1 MADAA
6 PQGLTD
12 DDWNRLLP
20 RIEAGECTPF
30 VGAGACARHI
40 PVAATLAD
48 EWAGKYGYPLVKDR
62 EDLAR
67 VAQFLAVDQDP
78 LFPKELI
85 RDQIRVVSAPDF
97 DQPGEPHGVLADLKL
112 PLYITTNY
120 DGFMSDALRS
130 RQASPER
137 ELCAWHKLIEETQP
151 SLLDDGFRPT
161 PATPVVYHLHGYY
174 EVPHSLVLTEDDYLT
189 FLVRISKD
197 NTVRLLP
204 SAIRTALASTSLLFV
219 GYSLAD
225 WDFRVLFRGLIGS
238 LGGTV
243 GTTNIAVQLEPKAVD
258 DTAEGRERALKYL
271 RDYFEKIQTVKV
283 RVYWGDAKDFG
294 LELSERW
301 RDYCTRGR

>member
-1 MADAA
+1 V
-6 PQGLTD
+6 PGLSD
-12 DDWNRLLP
+12 DDWSTLVA
-20 RIEAGECTPF
+20 RIRDKECTPF
-30 VGAGACARHI
+30 IGAGASAGIVPLAAELAR
-40 PVAATLAD
+40 
-48 EWAGKYGYPLVKDR
+48 EWARAHDYPLTDT
-62 EDLAR
+62 ENLAR
-67 VAQFLAVDQDP
+67 VAQFIAIEQDP
-78 LFPKELI
+78 IRPRELL
-85 RDQIRVVSAPDF
+85 RERLRQIVIPDVSNPD
-97 DQPGEPHGVLADLKL
+97 DPHAVLAALEL
-112 PLYITTNY
+112 PLYLTTNY
-120 DGFMSDALRS
+120 DGLMFAALRG
-130 RQASPER
+130 RGKDCQR
-137 ELCAWHKLIEETQP
+137 ELCAWNDLIAAAAP
-151 SLLDDGFRPT
+151 SLLTGDFTPT
-161 PATPVVYHLHGYY
+161 PEQPLVYHLHGYY

-258 DTAEGRERALKYL
+258 GTPEGRERALKYL

-294 LELSERW
+294 RELSERW
-301 RDYCTRGR
+301 RDYRTRGR